1 MLRVLHNVQLQE
13 FSSKSWTE
21 WFVCFIGFS
30 SMYHF
35 FHFKAKFVFSDSAL
49 SYIMLY
55 GKEAFNSQF

>member
-1 MLRVLHNVQLQE
+1 
-13 FSSKSWTE
+13 
-21 WFVCFIGFS
+21 
-30 SMYHF
+30 MYHF